1 MCNRSEPKARRGLSI
16 IEVMVGLVVA
26 LLVSLTAVNSAIFFT
41 AAQRQGVGAAGTA
54 LNSAAVLSALKDDVA
69 VAGLGFF
76 GDSTYLCNALNFSV
90 NSTLLANGA
99 AFSPL
104 QVTRTAGGDTV
115 DTVFGTRVESGAD
128 VRLRA
133 ASNGSSS
140 ALESFL
146 PVAVG
151 EAVLLAPAVPD
162 YSRPC
167 MVRTV
172 TQLAPSTSTSPQLL
186 TFDTTGLHNA
196 VAFTTNPGFTG
207 DSRITLLGAL
217 NWSRYRLVGG
227 NLVLERPLQGTQAI
241 IARNVIS
248 FRMQYGV
255 SAAGS
260 SDTLEAWVDPVAGS
274 ALGNFSSLNA
284 TNLPQVRALRIG
296 LIVRSP
302 QPEKRDAAGNC
313 VATEVKPALWGGL
326 PENLNNAD
334 WACWRYRTSSAVVPM
349 RNLVLGQQ

>member
-1 MCNRSEPKARRGLSI
+1 MFSKPAIASSRGLSI
-16 IEVMVGLVVA
+16 VEVMVGLVVA
-26 LLVSLTAVNSAIFFT
+26 LLVSLTAVNSAISFT
-41 AAQRQGVGAAGTA
+41 AAQRQGVGAVGSA

-76 GDSTYLCNALNFSV
+76 GDSTYLCNTLNFSA
-90 NSTLLANGA
+90 NSTVVANGT

-104 QVTRTAGGDTV
+104 QVNRTAAGDTI
-115 DTVFGTRVESGAD
+115 DTVFGTRVESGAN

-133 ASNGSSS
+133 ASNGTSSV
-140 ALESFL
+140 LESYL

-162 YSRPC
+162 NARPC

-172 TQLAPSTSTSPQLL
+172 TQVVPSTAVSPQQLA
-186 TFDTTGLHNA
+186 FDATGLHNVVVFA
-196 VAFTTNPGFTG
+196 TNPGFT
-207 DSRITLLGAL
+207 DESRITQLGAL
-217 NWSRYRLVGG
+217 NWSRYRVVGG
-227 NLVLERPLQGTQAI
+227 NLVLERPLQNTQAI

-255 SAAGS
+255 SASAGN
-260 SDTLEAWVDPVAGS
+260 DTLQAWVDPAVGP
-274 ALGNFSSLNA
+274 LGDFSSLNA
-284 TNLPQVRALRIG
+284 TNLPQVRAVRIG

-313 VATEVKPALWGGL
+313 VATVTKPALWGAT
-326 PENLNNAD
+326 PENLGNAD